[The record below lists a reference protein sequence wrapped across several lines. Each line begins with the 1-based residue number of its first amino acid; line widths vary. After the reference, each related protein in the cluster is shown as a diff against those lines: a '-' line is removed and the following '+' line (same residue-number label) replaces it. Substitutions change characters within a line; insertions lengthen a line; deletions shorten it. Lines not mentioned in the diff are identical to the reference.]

1 MRARG
6 LGIHIV
12 RESRQRRP
20 EAAHLEVD
28 IPHVLEV
35 GVPVGPRVRGRV
47 LHVHPAGLGR
57 GPAAVSVD
65 HHHLGLGL
73 AAVELLEV
81 LLHLIVQ
88 VLDGGLS
95 VEPARQHVEE
105 VWVAVR
111 QAGEPILNIDV
122 LDLYIYKVA

>member
-1 MRARG
+1 MRARC

-28 IPHVLEV
+28 IAHVLEV
-35 GVPVGPRVRGRV
+35 GVPVGPRIQGRV
-47 LHVHPAGLGR
+47 LHVQPAGQGR

-81 LLHLIVQ
+81 LLHVVVQ

-105 VWVAVR
+105 VWVAV
-111 QAGEPILNIDV
+111 
-122 LDLYIYKVA
+122 